1 MNVTFTSYVC
11 NYSATYLSVYIFGVL
26 FMLFALGYDFRLL
39 LLFLYLQLKLKRFK
53 TYIQQFELSENDA
66 CEEIYHLS
74 EV

>member
-1 MNVTFTSYVC
+1 
-11 NYSATYLSVYIFGVL
+11 
-26 FMLFALGYDFRLL
+26 MLFALAYDFRLL

-66 CEEIYHLS
+66 CEKIYHLS